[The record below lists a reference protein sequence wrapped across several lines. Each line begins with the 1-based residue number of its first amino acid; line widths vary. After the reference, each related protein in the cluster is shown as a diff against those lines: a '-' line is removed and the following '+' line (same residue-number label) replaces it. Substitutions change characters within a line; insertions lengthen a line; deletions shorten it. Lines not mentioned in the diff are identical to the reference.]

1 MESDRHVTI
10 RMRRAGAA
18 LAAVALLTAAGCGD
32 DEDYPNENRPPAP
45 IVVTAA
51 ITKSGVSVSPEK
63 FGAGP
68 ISLIVTNQTGTSQ
81 QVTLETDDTASG
93 PGITQSTG
101 PINPRDTATLKADV
115 PEGSYRVSVGGDS
128 IEAATLEVGAER
140 PSAQNELLQP

>member
-10 RMRRAGAA
+10 RMRRAATAIAAAA
-18 LAAVALLTAAGCGD
+18 LLGAAGCGED
-32 DEDYPNENRPPAP
+32 DDYANEERPPAP

-51 ITKSGVSVSPEK
+51 ITKSGVSVSPAE

-68 ISLIVTNQTGTSQ
+68 INLIVTNQTGTSQ
-81 QVTLETDDTASG
+81 QVTLETSDTSSG

-115 PEGSYRVSVGGDS
+115 PTGSYRVSVGGGGVD
-128 IEAATLEVGAER
+128 AATLEVGAER

>member
-1 MESDRHVTI
+1 MENDRHVTTW
-10 RMRRAGAA
+10 MRRAAVVLFGTAA
-18 LAAVALLTAAGCGD
+18 LVAAGCGND
-32 DEDYPNENRPPAP
+32 DDYANEPRPPAP

-51 ITKSGVSVSPEK
+51 ITKSGVSVSPDT

-68 ISLIVTNQTGTSQ
+68 INLIVTNQTETSQ
-81 QVTLETDDTASG
+81 QVTLETQDTSGG

-115 PEGSYRVSVGGDS
+115 PEGSYRVSVEGDT
-128 IEAATLEVGAER
+128 IEPAELEVGAER

>member
-1 MESDRHVTI
+1 MESDRHVTT
-10 RMRRAGAA
+10 RMRRAATA
-18 LAAVALLTAAGCGD
+18 LAAAALLSAAGCGED
-32 DEDYPNENRPPAP
+32 DDYPNEARPPAP

-51 ITKSGVSVSPEK
+51 ITTSGVSVSPEE

-68 ISLIVTNQTGTSQ
+68 INLIVTNQTGTSQ
-81 QVTLETDDTASG
+81 QITLETADTSSG

-115 PEGSYRVSVGGDS
+115 PTGSYRVSAGGGS
-128 IEAATLEVGAER
+128 IDAATLEVGAER